1 MHGLDSPH
9 PGDPEGSGG
18 FVTVAV
24 FDDQVNANIAAGRL
38 QTEGIIVRMNDHH
51 LVQMDWLYALT
62 VGGIKLQ
69 VAKSDARRA
78 LDILS
83 DDYSD
88 CLPDF

>member
-1 MHGLDSPH
+1 M
-9 PGDPEGSGG
+9 PESIRPDEPDHSSD

-24 FDDQVNANIAAGRL
+24 FDDQVNANIVAGRL
-38 QTEGIIVRMNDHH
+38 ETEGITVRMKDNH

-69 VAKSDARRA
+69 VAQTDAERA
-78 LDILS
+78 LGILR

-88 CLPDF
+88 CLPTF

>member
-1 MHGLDSPH
+1 MRALESSGLTDPDS
-9 PGDPEGSGG
+9 SSS

-24 FDDQVNANIAAGRL
+24 FDDQVNANIVAGRL
-38 QTEGIIVRMNDHH
+38 QTEGITVRMKDHH

-69 VAKSDARRA
+69 VGQADASRA
-78 LDILS
+78 RDILR

>member
-1 MHGLDSPH
+1 MREPDFSGLS
-9 PGDPEGSGG
+9 DPENSGG
-18 FVTVAV
+18 FVTVAI

-38 QTEGIIVRMNDHH
+38 QAEGITVRMKDHH

-69 VAKSDARRA
+69 VAQVDAGRA
-78 LDILS
+78 QGILR